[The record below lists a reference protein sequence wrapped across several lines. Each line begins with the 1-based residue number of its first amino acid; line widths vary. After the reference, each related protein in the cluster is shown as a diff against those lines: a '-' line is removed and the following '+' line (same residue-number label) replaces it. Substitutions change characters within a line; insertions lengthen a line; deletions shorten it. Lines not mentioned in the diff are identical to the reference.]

1 MRLAHLLKP
10 APRQPARSSLLRLG
24 AAAGLVLALSACAT
38 VAPAPQAPRGIPER
52 WQAPL
57 PGSQAGTVAHGG
69 RVDALAQWWA
79 QFDDPA
85 LVRLIS
91 AAQTNNGSVVQAGA
105 RIQQARASL
114 RSAGAANL
122 PQVDGGVSATRA
134 TQAGAPI
141 TQSAGVSL
149 DALWEIDLFGAG
161 RANRS
166 AALAQL
172 QASEAAWHD
181 ARVSIAAE
189 LAQTYVN
196 YRSCEQLVRVLQS
209 DAASQR
215 ISAEL
220 TDRKVRAGLESP
232 ANGALVQASAAN
244 SALNLVG
251 QQSQCDVQIK
261 GIVALT
267 ALPEPEVRQ
276 LLGAGS
282 AVLPQPRAFAVDALP
297 AQWLTQRPDLRN
309 LERQAAAALRDV
321 DAAQADRW
329 PRLTL
334 AGSISRARVSGVG
347 GAPASFANTWS
358 IGPALSLPIFDAGRR
373 SAAVDQARARYDE
386 IKSQYEQ
393 RARDAVREVE
403 EALVKLDAAQ
413 RREADALTA
422 AHGFAAFLEAQ
433 RKRTEAGAGSLLDLE
448 DARRTALSAQSSLI
462 NIQTERVQAWISL
475 YRAVGGGWSP
485 ETAVATAALPAA
497 PGSR

>member
-1 MRLAHLLKP
+1 MRPAHLPQAAARP
-10 APRQPARSSLLRLG
+10 AAQPVLLRLG
-24 AAAGLVLALSACAT
+24 AAAALTLALGACAT
-38 VAPAPQAPRGIPER
+38 VAPTPQAPRGMPER
-52 WQAPL
+52 WQAPV
-57 PGSQAGTVAHGG
+57 PAASESAAAHGG
-69 RVDALAQWWA
+69 RVEDLAQWWA
-79 QFDDPA
+79 QFDHPA

-91 AAQTNNGSVVQAGA
+91 AAQANNGSVVQARA
-105 RIQQARASL
+105 RIEQARASL
-114 RSAGAANL
+114 RSAGAANV
-122 PQVDGGVSATRA
+122 PRVDGGVSASRA
-134 TQAGAPI
+134 TQAGGPI
-141 TQSAGVSL
+141 TNSAAVSL
-149 DALWEIDLFGAG
+149 DTLWEIDLFGVG

-189 LAQTYVN
+189 LGQAYVS
-196 YRSCEQLVRVLQS
+196 YRSCEQLVQVLQA
-209 DAASQR
+209 DASSQR
-215 ISAEL
+215 VSADL
-220 TDRKVRAGLESP
+220 TERKVRAGLESP

-244 SALNLVG
+244 SALSLVG
-251 QQSQCDVQIK
+251 QQSQCELQIK
-261 GIVALT
+261 SLVALT
-267 ALPEPEVRQ
+267 ALPESEVRQ
-276 LLGAGS
+276 LLGAATG
-282 AVLPQPRAFAVDALP
+282 VLPQPRAFAVEVLP

-334 AGSISRARVSGVG
+334 SGSISRARISGVG
-347 GAPASFANTWS
+347 GAPATFANTWS

-386 IKSQYEQ
+386 IRSQYEQ

-413 RREADALTA
+413 RREADARTA
-422 AHGFAAFLEAQ
+422 ATGFAAFLEAQ

-462 NIQTERVQAWISL
+462 NIQTERIQAWISL
-475 YRAVGGGWSP
+475 YRAVGGGWSGDAP
-485 ETAVATAALPAA
+485 VPTATAQAS
-497 PGSR
+497 GR